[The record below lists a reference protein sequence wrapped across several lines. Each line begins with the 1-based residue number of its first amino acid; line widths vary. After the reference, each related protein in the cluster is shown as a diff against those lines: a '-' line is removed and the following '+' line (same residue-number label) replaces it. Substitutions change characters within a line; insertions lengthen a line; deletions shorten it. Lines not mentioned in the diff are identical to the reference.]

1 MSPPEPDWTAQLD
14 QTLAATR
21 DFAKA
26 AGTFYKELLEQDVPA
41 LYAIQLTQGYVSA
54 MVVASMGQDED

>member
-1 MSPPEPDWTAQLD
+1 MEQPDWTAQLD

-26 AGTFYKELLEQDVPA
+26 AATFYKELLEQEVPPEA
-41 LYAIQLTQGYVSA
+41 AIHLTQGYVSA
-54 MVVASMGQDED
+54 MVIASMGKDDE